1 MRPTPKRFLTPGGDR
16 QPVYDPSTIGRAGY
30 GRCQIRDFY
39 SKPLDLLGMGHV
51 DDRPLAAMDPAAHAQ
66 PSALE
71 RRGGDALAAEQAQRL
86 GREAQAERGA
96 PVGAKVDKQLAL
108 DERGVGDLAFDD
120 LEAAG
125 IAPGLT
131 GLAHGIT

>member
-51 DDRPLAAMDPAAHAQ
+51 DDRPLAAADPATHAQ
-66 PSALE
+66 PRALE
-71 RRGGDALAAEQAQRL
+71 RRGGDALGAEQTQRL
-86 GREAQAERGA
+86 RRQPQAESGA
-96 PVGAKVDKQLAL
+96 PVLAEIDEELAL
-108 DERGVGDLAFDD
+108 DHSDVGHFAFDD

-125 IAPGLT
+125 ITSRL
-131 GLAHGIT
+131 